1 VSEWGIVP
9 SVVSEGGGGRRGGG
23 FGRSFSVFFEGLPEE
38 YK

>member
-1 VSEWGIVP
+1 L
-9 SVVSEGGGGRRGGG
+9 GGGGGGGAPRGGG